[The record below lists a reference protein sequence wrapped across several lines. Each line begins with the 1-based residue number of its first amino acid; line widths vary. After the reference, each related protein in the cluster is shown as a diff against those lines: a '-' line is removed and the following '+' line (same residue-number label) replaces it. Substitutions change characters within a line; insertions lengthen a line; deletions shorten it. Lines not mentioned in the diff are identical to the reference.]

1 MNWQITG
8 PSGGVKTTSGTVTF
22 PENDFMKNIVV
33 EITSDD
39 VPELEAAY
47 RLKIVSVDGGA
58 DIDPARNNLTFIIRY
73 TSDALSGACM
83 GPREIDGQC
92 RLKFPFSVR
101 PLVSLSPGICYIQP
115 VRRDKA
121 EMQKN
126 LLLKG
131 TP

>member
-1 MNWQITG
+1 
-8 PSGGVKTTSGTVTF
+8 
-22 PENDFMKNIVV
+22 MKNIVV

-47 RLKIVSVDGGA
+47 RLKIVSVEGGA

-92 RLKFPFSVR
+92 RLKFPFFVR
-101 PLVSLSPGICYIQP
+101 PLVSLSPGIRYIQP

>member
-1 MNWQITG
+1 M
-8 PSGGVKTTSGTVTF
+8 
-22 PENDFMKNIVV
+22 D
-33 EITSDD
+33 
-39 VPELEAAY
+39 
-47 RLKIVSVDGGA
+47 
-58 DIDPARNNLTFIIRY
+58 
-73 TSDALSGACM
+73 
-83 GPREIDGQC
+83 PREIDGQC
-92 RLKFPFSVR
+92 RLKFPFFVR

>member
-92 RLKFPFSVR
+92 RLKFPFFVR
-101 PLVSLSPGICYIQP
+101 PLVSLSPGIRYIQP

>member
-1 MNWQITG
+1 
-8 PSGGVKTTSGTVTF
+8 
-22 PENDFMKNIVV
+22 MKNIVV

-58 DIDPARNNLTFIIRY
+58 DINPARNNLTFIIRY

-92 RLKFPFSVR
+92 RLKFPSQTQWFRSTKGIAIILAIN
-101 PLVSLSPGICYIQP
+101 LV
-115 VRRDKA
+115 D
-121 EMQKN
+121 
-126 LLLKG
+126 G
-131 TP
+131 TSTTSWYS